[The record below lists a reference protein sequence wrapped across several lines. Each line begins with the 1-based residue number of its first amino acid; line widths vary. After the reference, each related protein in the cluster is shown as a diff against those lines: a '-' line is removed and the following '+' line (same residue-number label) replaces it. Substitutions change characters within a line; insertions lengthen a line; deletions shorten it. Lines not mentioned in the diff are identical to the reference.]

1 MRRRATVAAWSFALA
16 WLGAASPIL
25 LSVDINVQGKH
36 VPLAFPQGLEPI
48 DVIER
53 FRTDH
58 ALPLDF
64 QQRALQTV
72 CQSIPC
78 TRASPIVFATTI
90 HGDNNEFL
98 GDFQLMQGDEPADA
112 VAAFC
117 RRHSIPR
124 AFQLNML
131 HSICNQ
137 PVVRCSR
144 RDALL
149 FRQPILDETGAML
162 GTLEIYDNQEPVD
175 AIFAFLQPMRT
186 SSSTVAFE
194 FMLRQLLQV
203 VCQPA
208 IATCTRTIPRLFHH
222 PIVGPDGTDY
232 GVLDILYGQEPVDA
246 IFSFAQEFEESVR
259 GSAVGSS
266 APLSMTM
273 DATMQRNL
281 LATVCTDPLVA
292 PSCTRDRAI
301 VFSAPIQFDTSDDM
315 QSPPVL
321 TLYAGDEV
329 ADVLFHFSRNE
340 NLTFPM
346 RRQLFT
352 MLCNRPPITCTRGHA
367 VVYRRSFSIANIA
380 DPVGPLQVFEGDE
393 PADRV
398 FELADRFN
406 LSSVV
411 RDQILNTVCVDIKAA
426 INVTCTRFAPVV
438 FQIPITKNASEP
450 PVGMLQILQGEEPVD
465 AIFRFGHEHDLSPE
479 AQASMLP
486 GVCEASQLPCTRTR
500 SLRHVAVRDQLGIPF
515 FADDEPADVVYW
527 YGTSRNWT
535 LMERKQWLAELC
547 QIQRAGEPLL
557 NCTRAEA
564 RLFHLPVMETADKEI
579 GTLEVLEDQ
588 EPIDQVYA
596 FLEKHDLFQTAPVN
610 ESLANITCQHVPC
623 TRLRPRRILFTMQ
636 ATYLGLKHSIQLV
649 QPEEDWV
656 CAESFGS
663 KKCQH
668 YVQVKSIEYCAKHMP
683 SWAECEDVMGNAL
696 RQHLTYYEE
705 DLWKKPNGKDLY
717 AKLGLVKGATSD
729 EIEAAYHALVLRFN
743 NETEP
748 QKYEK
753 LRAAYDTLHD
763 PVKKYYYDLPCLKF
777 FGLCG
782 KRQADGGISIS
793 MDN

>member
-1 MRRRATVAAWSFALA
+1 
-16 WLGAASPIL
+16 
-25 LSVDINVQGKH
+25 
-36 VPLAFPQGLEPI
+36 
-48 DVIER
+48 
-53 FRTDH
+53 
-58 ALPLDF
+58 
-64 QQRALQTV
+64 
-72 CQSIPC
+72 
-78 TRASPIVFATTI
+78 
-90 HGDNNEFL
+90 
-98 GDFQLMQGDEPADA
+98 
-112 VAAFC
+112 
-117 RRHSIPR
+117 
-124 AFQLNML
+124 
-131 HSICNQ
+131 
-137 PVVRCSR
+137 
-144 RDALL
+144 
-149 FRQPILDETGAML
+149 ML

-222 PIVGPDGTDY
+222 PIV
-232 GVLDILYGQEPVDA
+232 V
-246 IFSFAQEFEESVR
+246 
-259 GSAVGSS
+259 
-266 APLSMTM
+266 
-273 DATMQRNL
+273 
-281 LATVCTDPLVA
+281 
-292 PSCTRDRAI
+292 
-301 VFSAPIQFDTSDDM
+301 
-315 QSPPVL
+315 
-321 TLYAGDEV
+321 
-329 ADVLFHFSRNE
+329 
-340 NLTFPM
+340 
-346 RRQLFT
+346 
-352 MLCNRPPITCTRGHA
+352 
-367 VVYRRSFSIANIA
+367 A

-398 FELADRFN
+398 FELANRFN

-450 PVGMLQILQGEEPVD
+450 PVGMLQILQGSSMLSHY

-500 SLRHVAVRDQLGIPF
+500 SLRHIAVRDQLGIPF

-668 YVQVKSIEYCAKHMP
+668 YVQVKCIEYCAKHMP
-683 SWAECEDVMGNAL
+683 SWAECEGTFVLKNASVDRACVPLDVMGNAL